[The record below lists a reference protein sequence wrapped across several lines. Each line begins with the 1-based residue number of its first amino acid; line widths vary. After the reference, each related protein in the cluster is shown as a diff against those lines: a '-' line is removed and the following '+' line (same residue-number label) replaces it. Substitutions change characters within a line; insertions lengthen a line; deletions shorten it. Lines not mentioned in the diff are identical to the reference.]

1 MIQFQEN
8 NQTDVRTEGWKDG
21 RNDGRNDG
29 QTCYRRG
36 TKKVMGTPEIFPGK
50 QS

>member
-1 MIQFQEN
+1 MIQFHEN
-8 NQTDVRTEGWKDG
+8 NQTDVRTEGWKD
-21 RNDGRNDG
+21 RRNDG